1 MDDKEDHR
9 GGYKKKRDKKGGGST
24 NKKKLKNKPFSMI
37 KRKKIDSMNEK
48 FENTK
53 TKLKKLKVQ
62 LGKYK
67 KTQKDKFEAKKKRLR
82 IR

>member
-1 MDDKEDHR
+1 MDRDAHR
-9 GGYKKKRDKKGGGST
+9 EKYKKKRDKKKGGST

-37 KRKKIDSMNEK
+37 KRKKIDSMNER

-53 TKLKKLKVQ
+53 TKLKRLKVQ

-67 KTQKDKFEAKKKRLR
+67 KN
-82 IR
+82 